1 MEPLEWVLAFV
12 NNISTPARQMTG
24 SVVTLTKA
32 LKELQGVAD
41 KLRPIR
47 LPGMSGG
54 DGSGGGRSG
63 KDPALVY
70 LQHQV
75 KLTKERARYER
86 EYERSWQK
94 NLRDR
99 DKSSAMPS
107 GFANMWTKIG
117 ARMQKDQ
124 ASALKVAEPGVS
136 KEFANMWG
144 RIGQRMASDQT
155 KAMNK
160 AAKDAQRAAEAATHK
175 SYYGGHKSIG
185 GLFRSRAAAKTS
197 GLATGAAD
205 AVLNAPGRLASGF
218 IGGAAGVI
226 QKAASLGVDLAEGAA
241 GFAYNFGKA
250 AISAQAMREDS
261 VSGFTAVFGSAE
273 EANRLF
279 DAARTAAKQT
289 KFDTDEVVRD
299 YNTIAAA
306 GFKAAQVERIY
317 WTSADIGS
325 ARGAGRQQR
334 YLNAL
339 SKINASPQASF
350 GAVQQAA
357 LAGPGIGN
365 VFEALKART
374 GGKDRTRKEW
384 MKEFASGAISGT
396 TALEAVI
403 DATNKLYNKTTGIP
417 GEYAKALGDKSWAGT
432 ISNIKNGLGDILN
445 MQLEESH
452 PINQFKKLL
461 QSIGSSGGLF
471 DETTARGQRFKALV
485 SGFVSDI
492 FSVFGGLETDIGSK
506 MDNLLDIL
514 ERVREVFHS
523 VTEYIRLN
531 VTPALSDMLNNKDL
545 DAHLTEF
552 ATKLISIFVK
562 AAGVGI
568 YVGIKG
574 LYYTAKQALGG
585 AGPPGVEAAA
595 PALPSWAFDVY
606 PSATPSKRSAS
617 PAAAGM
623 SLADDLPSYDIG
635 GPVSG
640 GYGQPQL
647 AIVHGGEYVIPNGA
661 GRGGAS
667 RGGMGGQMPAVHVHV
682 HGSLGMDEDDLR
694 LAVQQGTFS
703 GLLQALEE
711 SAASQ
716 GAIGAT

>member
-41 KLRPIR
+41 KLKPIN
-47 LPGMSGG
+47 LPGINVK
-54 DGSGGGRSG
+54 GGGVA
-63 KDPALVY
+63 KA
-70 LQHQV
+70 
-75 KLTKERARYER
+75 
-86 EYERSWQK
+86 
-94 NLRDR
+94 
-99 DKSSAMPS
+99 SSDMAK
-107 GFANMWTKIG
+107 FANMWTKIG

-124 ASALKVAEPGVS
+124 TAALKAAEPGVS

-160 AAKDAQRAAEAATHK
+160 AAKDAQRASAAAAHK
-175 SYYGGHKSIG
+175 PYFGGHKSLG
-185 GLFRSRAAAKTS
+185 NLFAARAEHKTS

-205 AVLNAPGRLASGF
+205 AILGAPGRILSGAVGA
-218 IGGAAGVI
+218 IGSI
-226 QKAASLGVDLAEGAA
+226 IEGTTTM
-241 GFAYNFGKA
+241 AYNFGKA

-261 VSGFTAVFGSAE
+261 VSGFTAVFGNAE

-289 KFDTDEVVRD
+289 KFDTGDVVRD
-299 YNTIAAA
+299 FNTIAAA
-306 GFKAAQVERIY
+306 GFKAQQVERIY
-317 WTSADIGS
+317 WTSADVGS

-365 VFEALKART
+365 VFESLKART

-445 MQLEESH
+445 MRLPDDH
-452 PINQFKKLL
+452 PMNKFKSVL
-461 QSIGSSGGLF
+461 QAIGSSGGLF
-471 DETTARGQRFKALV
+471 DSTSKRGKEFE
-485 SGFVSDI
+485 SI
-492 FSVFGGLETDIGSK
+492 I
-506 MDNLLDIL
+506 
-514 ERVREVFHS
+514 
-523 VTEYIRLN
+523 
-531 VTPALSDMLNNKDL
+531 SDMVADLFELFGIDTKDL
-545 DAHLTEF
+545 PTAMDGILTISRKIEENF
-552 ATKLISIFVK
+552 KKFTK
-562 AAGVGI
+562 
-568 YVGIKG
+568 YVR
-574 LYYTAKQALGG
+574 T
-585 AGPPGVEAAA
+585 E
-595 PALPSWAFDVY
+595 VY
-606 PSATPSKRSAS
+606 PAVSSAIEELSSGKLDDTLGKF
-617 PAAAGM
+617 AAKIGWVVAKGVVTGIFNGIM
-623 SLADDLPSYDIG
+623 SSGAQIPHNNTGGWTVVTSGDLDKTTKTAQPTGLLQSDELPSYDIG
-635 GPVSG
+635 GRVSG

-661 GRGGAS
+661 TAGASGTRGGL
-667 RGGMGGQMPAVHVHV
+667 GQMPAVHVHV

-703 GLLQALEE
+703 GIVQALEE

-716 GAIGAT
+716 GAIGAA